1 MKKRKGWMLK
11 AYITVLFA
19 KEMNYWMYNCDIVFF
34 QVVLLV
40 LSEKVPWTEFLVYIK
55 QGFSTHCHW
64 QCEIKKTKT
73 M

>member
-34 QVVLLV
+34 QVVLLA
-40 LSEKVPWTEFLVYIK
+40 LSEKVPWTNF
-55 QGFSTHCHW
+55 
-64 QCEIKKTKT
+64 
-73 M
+73 